1 MKILSYE
8 DWIENSEQRMMWVWN
23 NNEKDKVQR
32 KVVNVI
38 QGIDGY
44 KIPVVVAL
52 SEDNTSI
59 ERYEYCA
66 EIDEKE
72 LVKVKEL
79 VEEKE
84 LMTYQEFTWWLSDK
98 PRREYMYTDNTC
110 IFSTYVYTFEEQD
123 IHVSDTIFVREN
135 GGKWKRPTKDL
146 FNA

>member
-1 MKILSYE
+1 MKTLSYE
-8 DWIENSEQRMMWVWN
+8 DWIENSEPRMMWVWN
-23 NNEKDKVQR
+23 NDEKDKVQR

-38 QGIDGY
+38 KCIDGY
-44 KIPVVVAL
+44 KIPVIVAL

-66 EIDEKE
+66 EIDE
-72 LVKVKEL
+72 KEL

-110 IFSTYVYTFEEQD
+110 IFNTYVYTFEEQD